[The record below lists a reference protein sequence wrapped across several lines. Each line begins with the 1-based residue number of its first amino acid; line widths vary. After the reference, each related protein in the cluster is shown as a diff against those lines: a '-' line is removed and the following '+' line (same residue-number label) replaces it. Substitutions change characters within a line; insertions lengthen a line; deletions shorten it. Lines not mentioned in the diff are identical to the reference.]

1 MFTRKFW
8 SDTSERVV
16 ASVAGGALSVIGAGA
31 FGVLD
36 ADWQTIASVA
46 LGTGVV
52 SLLKALV
59 ASQVGDDS
67 ASLVSTPGDH
77 AA

>member
-1 MFTRKFW
+1 MFTRTFW
-8 SDTSERVV
+8 KDAAERVV
-16 ASVAGGALSVIGAGA
+16 ASAAGGALTVIGVGA

-36 ADWQTIASVA
+36 ADWRTIASVA

-59 ASQVGDDS
+59 ASQVGDS
-67 ASLVSTPGDH
+67 TASLVSTGEH
-77 AA
+77 VA